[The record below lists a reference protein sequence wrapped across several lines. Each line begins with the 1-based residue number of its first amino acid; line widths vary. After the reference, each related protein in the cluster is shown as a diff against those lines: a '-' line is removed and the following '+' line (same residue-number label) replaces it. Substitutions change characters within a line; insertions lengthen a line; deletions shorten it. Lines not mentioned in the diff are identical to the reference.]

1 MWRRP
6 ETLPVNTGQVSR
18 APPQTVIT
26 VSQGSGM
33 YRETLM
39 GILPLM
45 SIPSS
50 AITLT
55 ARGFTSGAGLVPA
68 DLTVHSG
75 QILSRYAAA
84 IWLRQLLPVQIMRTF
99 IVSPLRF
106 RRLARCPVHYI
117 RRGRALL
124 TGNPLTLHLTL
135 RQKTDR
141 YLRSEI
147 INCRNNAFFV

>member
-18 APPQTVIT
+18 APPQTIIT
-26 VSQGSGM
+26 VSQGSGI
-33 YRETLM
+33 YRETLQ
-39 GILPLM
+39 GILQLM

-55 ARGFTSGAGLVPA
+55 ARGFTSGAGTVPA

-75 QILSRYAAA
+75 QSLSRYAAA

-99 IVSPLRF
+99 ISSPSF
-106 RRLARCPVHYI
+106 PPFCTDPVNYI
-117 RRGRALL
+117 RGCRGLL
-124 TGNPLTLHLTL
+124 L
-135 RQKTDR
+135 RMPHRSGSLSGKKRTDISDQK
-141 YLRSEI
+141 
-147 INCRNNAFFV
+147 